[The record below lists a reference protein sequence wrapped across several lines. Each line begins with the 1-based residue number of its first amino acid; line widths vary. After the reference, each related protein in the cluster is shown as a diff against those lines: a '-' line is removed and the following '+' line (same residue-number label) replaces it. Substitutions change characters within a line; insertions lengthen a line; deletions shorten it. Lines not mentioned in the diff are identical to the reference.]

1 MLLAVDT
8 SSQSTGVALYDGV
21 KILSEMVWI
30 SDQYHTVELAPTV
43 ESLMERSG
51 VSLHDLQ
58 VVAVALGPGSFTGLR
73 IGLAFAKGMAL
84 AKHLDII
91 GVPTLDILAA
101 SQPLADLPM
110 VVVLHAGRGRLA
122 VAWYKNSSH
131 KWKSI
136 DDVQVKTSR
145 ELAAGIKS
153 PTIVCGE
160 LTAEEQ
166 RILRR
171 KRKNVILHS
180 PAQSLRR
187 PSFLA
192 EIGWQR
198 WRKGEK
204 DDPASLTPIYLHTE
218 QKALDGRK

>member
-8 SSQSTGVALYDGV
+8 STQSIGVALYDGV
-21 KILSEMVWI
+21 QILSEMVWV

-43 ESLMERSG
+43 ESLMDRSG
-51 VSLHDLQ
+51 VSSSELR

-91 GVPTLDILAA
+91 GIPTLDILAA
-101 SQPLADLPM
+101 SQPLDELPM
-110 VVVLHAGRGRLA
+110 ATVLHAGRGRLA
-122 VAWYKNSSH
+122 VGWYKKSSNA
-131 KWKSI
+131 WTSM

-166 RILRR
+166 RIFRR

-180 PAQSLRR
+180 PAQCLRR

-192 EIGWQR
+192 ELGWQR
-198 WRKGEK
+198 WRKGQN
-204 DDPASLTPIYLHTE
+204 DDPAALTPIYLHYE
-218 QKALDGRK
+218 QKSTG

>member
-8 SSQSTGVALYDGV
+8 STQSIGVALYDGV
-21 KILSEMVWI
+21 QILSEMVWV

-43 ESLMERSG
+43 ESLMDRSG
-51 VSLHDLQ
+51 VSSSDLR

-101 SQPLADLPM
+101 SQPLDELPM
-110 VVVLHAGRGRLA
+110 AAILHAGRGRLA
-122 VAWYKNSSH
+122 VGWYKKSSNA
-131 KWKSI
+131 WKSM

-166 RILRR
+166 RIFRR

-180 PAQSLRR
+180 PAQCLRR

-192 EIGWQR
+192 ELGWQR
-198 WRKGEK
+198 WRKGQN
-204 DDPASLTPIYLHTE
+204 DDPAALTPIYLHYE
-218 QKALDGRK
+218 QKSTG

>member
-8 SSQSTGVALYDGV
+8 STQSIGVALYDGV
-21 KILSEMVWI
+21 QILSEMVWV
-30 SDQYHTVELAPTV
+30 SDQYHTVELAPRV
-43 ESLMERSG
+43 KSMMEQSG
-51 VSLHDLQ
+51 VSSSELQ

-101 SQPLADLPM
+101 SQPLDELPM
-110 VVVLHAGRGRLA
+110 AAVLHAGRGRLA
-122 VAWYKNSSH
+122 VGWYKKSSNA
-131 KWKSI
+131 WKSI

-145 ELAAGIKS
+145 ELTAGIKS

-166 RILRR
+166 RVFRR

-180 PAQSLRR
+180 PAQCLRR

-192 EIGWQR
+192 ELGWQR
-198 WRKGEK
+198 WRKGQN
-204 DDPASLTPIYLHTE
+204 DDPAALTPIYLHSE
-218 QKALDGRK
+218 QKSTG